1 MLTQFARLS
10 EQLKLPYTKA
20 RVSQTTHF
28 IRGGTVIEND
38 IYGEPGELVTNIDV
52 DSDEPADKV
61 ARIDD
66 AQHARVRQRHAEGR
80 GAGVLEGPRPMRSCH
95 VRGATIRFALLLR
108 ATGRR

>member
-10 EQLKLPYTKA
+10 EQLKLPYTQA

-61 ARIDD
+61 ARI
-66 AQHARVRQRHAEGR
+66 VKLAEQSCF
-80 GAGVLEGPRPMRSCH
+80 AIQSMMRNTPVSAS
-95 VRGATIRFALLLR
+95 ATLKGEAL
-108 ATGRR
+108 AY